1 MDGWTCKHA
10 GIAAACSL
18 CSTSSLGFSCK
29 KHPFHASIS
38 IRGKSWVPLSQWGAK
53 LSSVPRA
60 NQFYLN
66 EHVCNCKILGRKKVK
81 QNKLQFVHLVDNLRG
96 NMSETTEH

>member
-18 CSTSSLGFSCK
+18 CSTSSLGVFMQET
-29 KHPFHASIS
+29 HPFHASIS
-38 IRGKSWVPLSQWGAK
+38 VRGVPLSHWGAK

-66 EHVCNCKILGRKKVK
+66 EHVCSNSKILERKTKAK
-81 QNKLQFVHLVDNLRG
+81 QTPVCIL
-96 NMSETTEH
+96 S